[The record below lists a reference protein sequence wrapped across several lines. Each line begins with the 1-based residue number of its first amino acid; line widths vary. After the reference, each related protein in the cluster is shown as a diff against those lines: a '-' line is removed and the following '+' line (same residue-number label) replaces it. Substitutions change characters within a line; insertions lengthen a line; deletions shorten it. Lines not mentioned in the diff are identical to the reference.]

1 MSQKSEPHLH
11 NVAMFTLSNTILLVS
26 MRTRHLVGNANIM
39 KKEIKF
45 LILSTPIRLDR
56 KNLAVKLSLN
66 KALKLNEVFK
76 NH

>member
-11 NVAMFTLSNTILLVS
+11 NVALFTLSNTILLVS

-39 KKEIKF
+39 KKEIKL

-66 KALKLNEVFK
+66 KALELNEVFK

>member
-39 KKEIKF
+39 KKEIKL